1 MIARGDCYTGNQS
14 VDRRSDDRNGF
25 TDWFKTFID
34 GSAYWL
40 LAVIM
45 DVRIRACLAWQAKGS
60 TTTPEVHVRASK
72 GNSLRFRGAM
82 RRNAVRLE
90 QAETVCRPIQ

>member
-1 MIARGDCYTGNQS
+1 MLSEMIARGDCYTGNQS
-14 VDRRSDDRNGF
+14 VERRSDDRNGF

-45 DVRIRACLAWQAKGS
+45 DVRIRACLARRSWLPPSRRSSPDSAPKLS
-60 TTTPEVHVRASK
+60 PR
-72 GNSLRFRGAM
+72 SLSLFARVMTG
-82 RRNAVRLE
+82 
-90 QAETVCRPIQ
+90 C